1 MDMKKIIT
9 AFIALSVILTGQQA
23 YAAQTKSADTSNT
36 KTMVIIDTGIDMTHN
51 LVKNNIVYE
60 VCFAGYKSCPNGQNQ
75 MEGAGSATLPTDILT
90 NKSWIHGTSVVSAAT
105 QTDPSIKIIEIRC
118 ASLIA
123 PNGYIGCNNDLFT
136 NALNWAYQNKDKFNI
151 GAVVSPLGTS
161 PGICNTVKAHADL
174 ITKIK
179 QSGIPVILPSGN
191 NFNYKNISSPA
202 CYPDAIAVSSIDD
215 KGRLALYANYSS
227 EVDFA
232 TTGNMKVAKANN
244 TMADDY
250 GTSLSVAVFGAQWLI
265 IKNQKSLSYD
275 DEINLIKSTSNN
287 VTNIM
292 VKLNVPAINL
302 QNALK

>member
-1 MDMKKIIT
+1 MKKIIT

-36 KTMVIIDTGIDMTHN
+36 KTMVIIDTGVDMTHN

-75 MEGAGSATLPTDILT
+75 MEGKGSATLPINILS

-161 PGICNTVKAHADL
+161 PGVCNTVKAHADL

-202 CYPDAIAVSSIDD
+202 CYPDSIAVSSVDD

-244 TMADDY
+244 TMSDEY
-250 GTSLSVAVFGAQWLI
+250 GTSLSVAVFGAQWLM
-265 IKNQKSLSYD
+265 IKKQKQLSYD
-275 DEINLIKSTSNN
+275 DEINLIKSTSSN

>member
-1 MDMKKIIT
+1 MKKFIGAIVALFVFST
-9 AFIALSVILTGQQA
+9 GIAF
-23 YAAQTKSADTSNT
+23 ADSTP
-36 KTMVIIDTGIDMTHN
+36 KTMVIIDTGVDMTHN

-75 MEGAGSATLPTDILT
+75 MEGKGSATLPINILS

-105 QTDPSIKIIEIRC
+105 QTDPLIKIIEIRC

-123 PNGYIGCNNDLFT
+123 PDGYIGCNNDMFT
-136 NALNWAYQNKDKFNI
+136 NALNWVYQNKDKFNI

-161 PGICNTVKAHADL
+161 PGACNTIKAHADL

-202 CYPDAIAVSSIDD
+202 CYTDAIAISSVDD

-232 TTGNMKVAKANN
+232 TIGNMKVAKANN

-250 GTSLSVAVFGAQWLI
+250 GTSLSVAVFGTQWLMI
-265 IKNQKSLSYD
+265 QKNKSLSY
-275 DEINLIKSTSNN
+275 EQEYNLIKDTSVP

-292 VKLNVPAINL
+292 VKTNVPSINL
-302 QNALK
+302 IGAMK

>member
-1 MDMKKIIT
+1 MKKFIGAIVALFVFST
-9 AFIALSVILTGQQA
+9 GIAF
-23 YAAQTKSADTSNT
+23 ADSTP
-36 KTMVIIDTGIDMTHN
+36 KTMVIIDTGVDMTHN
-51 LVKNNIVYE
+51 LIKNNIVYE
-60 VCFAGYKSCPNGQNQ
+60 VCFAGYNSCPNNQNQ
-75 MEGAGSATLPTDILT
+75 MEGKGSATLPISILT

-123 PNGYIGCNNDLFT
+123 PNGYIGCNNDMFT
-136 NALNWAYQNKDKFNI
+136 NALSWAYQNKDKFNI

-161 PGICNTVKAHADL
+161 PGVCNTIKSHADL

-202 CYPDAIAVSSIDD
+202 CYTDAIAISSVDD

-232 TTGNMKVAKANN
+232 AIGNMKVAKANN

-250 GTSLSVAVFGAQWLI
+250 GTSLSVAVFGTQWLMI
-265 IKNQKSLSYD
+265 QKNKSLSY
-275 DEINLIKSTSNN
+275 EQEYNLIKDTSVP

-292 VKLNVPAINL
+292 VKANVPSINL
-302 QNALK
+302 IGAMK

>member
-1 MDMKKIIT
+1 MKKLISAIVALFVFST
-9 AFIALSVILTGQQA
+9 GIAI
-23 YAAQTKSADTSNT
+23 ADSTP
-36 KTMVIIDTGIDMTHN
+36 KTMVIIDTGVDMTHN
-51 LVKNNIVYE
+51 LVKDNIVYE
-60 VCFAGYKSCPNGQNQ
+60 VCFAGYNSCPNGQNQ
-75 MEGAGSATLPTDILT
+75 MEGKGSATLPKNILA

-105 QTDPSIKIIEIRC
+105 QTDSSIKIIEIRC

-123 PNGYIGCNNDLFT
+123 PNGYIGCNNDMFT
-136 NALNWAYQNKDKFNI
+136 NALNWVYQNKDKFNI

-161 PGICNTVKAHADL
+161 PGICNTIKAHADL

-202 CYPDAIAVSSIDD
+202 CYIDAIAISSVDD
-215 KGRLALYANYSS
+215 KGRLALYANYSL

-232 TTGNMKVAKANN
+232 AIGNMKVAKANN

-250 GTSLSVAVFGAQWLI
+250 GTSLSVAVFGTQWLMI
-265 IKNQKSLSYD
+265 QKNKSLSY
-275 DEINLIKSTSNN
+275 EQEYNLIKDTSVP

-292 VKLNVPAINL
+292 VKTNVPSINL
-302 QNALK
+302 IGAMK

>member
-1 MDMKKIIT
+1 MKKIIT

-23 YAAQTKSADTSNT
+23 YAAQTKLADTSNT
-36 KTMVIIDTGIDMTHN
+36 KTMVIIDTGVDMTHN

-75 MEGAGSATLPTDILT
+75 MEGNGSATLPTSILT

-105 QTDPSIKIIEIRC
+105 QIDPSIKIIEIRC

-136 NALNWAYQNKDKFNI
+136 NSLNWVYKNKDKFNI

-179 QSGIPVILPSGN
+179 QSGVPVILPSGN

-202 CYPDAIAVSSIDD
+202 CHTDAIAISSVDD

-250 GTSLSVAVFGAQWLI
+250 GTSLSVAVFGTQWLMI
-265 IKNQKSLSYD
+265 QKNKSLSY
-275 DEINLIKSTSNN
+275 EQEYNLIKDTSVP

-292 VKLNVPAINL
+292 VKTNVPSINL
-302 QNALK
+302 IGAMK

>member
-1 MDMKKIIT
+1 MKKIIT
-9 AFIALSVILTGQQA
+9 AFVALSVILTGQQA
-23 YAAQTKSADTSNT
+23 YAVQTKSADTSNT
-36 KTMVIIDTGIDMTHN
+36 KTMVIIDTGVDMTHN

-151 GAVVSPLGTS
+151 GVVVSPLGTS

-202 CYPDAIAVSSIDD
+202 CYTDAIAISSVDD
-215 KGRLALYANYSS
+215 KGKLALYANYSS

-250 GTSLSVAVFGAQWLI
+250 GTSLSVSVFGTQWLMI
-265 IKNQKSLSYD
+265 QKNKALSY
-275 DEINLIKSTSNN
+275 EQEYNLIKNTSLP

-292 VKLNVPAINL
+292 VKANVPSLNL
-302 QNALK
+302 LGAMK

>member
-1 MDMKKIIT
+1 MKKFIGAIVALFVFST
-9 AFIALSVILTGQQA
+9 GIAF
-23 YAAQTKSADTSNT
+23 ADSTP
-36 KTMVIIDTGIDMTHN
+36 KTMVIIDTGVDMTHN

-75 MEGAGSATLPTDILT
+75 MEGKGSATLPINILS

-105 QTDPSIKIIEIRC
+105 QTDPLIKIIEIRC

-123 PNGYIGCNNDLFT
+123 PDGYIGCNNDMFT
-136 NALNWAYQNKDKFNI
+136 NALNWVYQNKDKFNI

-161 PGICNTVKAHADL
+161 PGICNTTKAHADL

-202 CYPDAIAVSSIDD
+202 CYTDAIAISSVDD

-250 GTSLSVAVFGAQWLI
+250 GTSLSVAVFGTQWLMI
-265 IKNQKSLSYD
+265 QKNKSLSY
-275 DEINLIKSTSNN
+275 EQEYNLIKDTSVP

-292 VKLNVPAINL
+292 VKTNVPSINL
-302 QNALK
+302 IGAMK

>member
-1 MDMKKIIT
+1 MKKFIGAIVALFVFST
-9 AFIALSVILTGQQA
+9 GIAF
-23 YAAQTKSADTSNT
+23 ADSTP
-36 KTMVIIDTGIDMTHN
+36 KTMVIIDTGVDMTHN
-51 LVKNNIVYE
+51 LIKNNIVYE

-75 MEGAGSATLPTDILT
+75 MEGTGSATLSTSILT

-105 QTDPSIKIIEIRC
+105 QIDPSIKIIEIRC

-136 NALNWAYQNKDKFNI
+136 NSLNWVYQNKDKFNI

-161 PGICNTVKAHADL
+161 PGICNTTKAHADL

-202 CYPDAIAVSSIDD
+202 CYTDAIAISSVDD

-232 TTGNMKVAKANN
+232 TIGNMKVAKANN
-244 TMADDY
+244 TMVDDY
-250 GTSLSVAVFGAQWLI
+250 GTSLSVAVFGTQWLMI
-265 IKNQKSLSYD
+265 QKNKSLSY
-275 DEINLIKSTSNN
+275 EQEYNLIKDTSVP

-292 VKLNVPAINL
+292 VKTNVPSINL
-302 QNALK
+302 IGAMK

>member
-1 MDMKKIIT
+1 MKKFIGAI
-9 AFIALSVILTGQQA
+9 IALFVFSTGIA
-23 YAAQTKSADTSNT
+23 FADSTP
-36 KTMVIIDTGIDMTHN
+36 KTMVIIDTGVDITHN
-51 LVKNNIVYE
+51 LVKNNIAYE
-60 VCFAGYKSCPNGQNQ
+60 VCFAGYKSCPNGQNT
-75 MEGAGSATLPTDILT
+75 MEGIGSATLTSSMLT
-90 NKSWIHGTSVVSAAT
+90 NNAWIHGTSVVSAAT

-118 ASLIA
+118 ASLIGA
-123 PNGYIGCNNDLFT
+123 NGYIGCNNDMFT
-136 NALNWAYQNKDKFNI
+136 NALNWVYQNKDKFNI

-161 PGICNTVKAHADL
+161 PGICNTIKAHADL

-202 CYPDAIAVSSIDD
+202 CYTDAIAISSVDD

-250 GTSLSVAVFGAQWLI
+250 GTSLSVAVFGTQWLMI
-265 IKNQKSLSYD
+265 QKNKSLSY
-275 DEINLIKSTSNN
+275 EQEYNLIKDTSVP

-292 VKLNVPAINL
+292 VKTNVPSINL
-302 QNALK
+302 IGAMK

>member
-1 MDMKKIIT
+1 MKKIIT

-36 KTMVIIDTGIDMTHN
+36 KTMVIIDTGVDMTHN

-75 MEGAGSATLPTDILT
+75 MEGAGSATLPTSILI

-161 PGICNTVKAHADL
+161 PGVCNTVKAHADL

-202 CYPDAIAVSSIDD
+202 CYTDAIAVSSVDD

-244 TMADDY
+244 TVADDY

-265 IKNQKSLSYD
+265 IKNQKALSYD
-275 DEINLIKSTSNN
+275 DEINLIKSTSSN

>member
-1 MDMKKIIT
+1 MKK
-9 AFIALSVILTGQQA
+9 FIGAIVALFVFSTGIA
-23 YAAQTKSADTSNT
+23 IADSTP
-36 KTMVIIDTGIDMTHN
+36 KTMVIIDTGVDMTHN
-51 LVKNNIVYE
+51 LIKNNIVYE

-75 MEGAGSATLPTDILT
+75 MEGAGSATLPTNILS
-90 NKSWIHGTSVVSAAT
+90 NKSWIHGTSVASAAI

-161 PGICNTVKAHADL
+161 PGVCNIVKAHADL

-202 CYPDAIAVSSIDD
+202 CYPDAIAVSSVDD

-232 TTGNMKVAKANN
+232 TTGNMRVAKANN
-244 TMADDY
+244 TVADDY
-250 GTSLSVAVFGAQWLI
+250 GTSLSVAVFGTQWLI
-265 IKNQKSLSYD
+265 IKNQKALSYD

>member
-1 MDMKKIIT
+1 MLFRSPTNI
-9 AFIALSVILTGQQA
+9 LS
-23 YAAQTKSADTSNT
+23 
-36 KTMVIIDTGIDMTHN
+36 
-51 LVKNNIVYE
+51 
-60 VCFAGYKSCPNGQNQ
+60 
-75 MEGAGSATLPTDILT
+75 
-90 NKSWIHGTSVVSAAT
+90 NKSWVHGTSVASAAI
-105 QTDPSIKIIEIRC
+105 QIDPSIKIIEIRC

-123 PNGYIGCNNDLFT
+123 PNGYISCNNDLFT
-136 NALNWAYQNKDKFNI
+136 NSLNWVYQNKDKFNI

-179 QSGIPVILPSGN
+179 QSGVPVILPSGN

-202 CYPDAIAVSSIDD
+202 CHTDAIAISSVDD

-250 GTSLSVAVFGAQWLI
+250 GTSLSVAVFGTQWLMI
-265 IKNQKSLSYD
+265 QKNKSLSY
-275 DEINLIKSTSNN
+275 EQEYNLIKDTSVP

-292 VKLNVPAINL
+292 VKTNVPSINL
-302 QNALK
+302 IGAMK